1 MGWNTAELK
10 PPTDSI
16 ALCALLGNPGRRY
29 AQTRHNAAWLLGDL
43 VWGDALPWREKFHG
57 ALCEVD
63 ECTLLRPHTMM
74 NASGRSVRA
83 AVAFFKHAPSRV
95 AVVYDDVETPL
106 GSLRIA
112 YGVAHH
118 GHNGCRSVLRDL
130 GNRPLWQLRIGIG
143 RPVSGIPVAQWV
155 LAPFSEYEYATITS
169 LCRGAAGEVR
179 LALKH
184 PRVGTVGG
192 C

>member
-1 MGWNTAELK
+1 MGRNTTELK
-10 PPTDSI
+10 IPTDSI
-16 ALCALLGNPGRRY
+16 ALCALLGNPKRRY

-57 ALCEVD
+57 ALCAVD
-63 ECTLLRPHTMM
+63 ECTLRRPHTMM

-83 AVAFFKHAPSRV
+83 AVAFFKHDPSRV
-95 AVVYDDVETPL
+95 AVAYDDVETPL
-106 GSLRIA
+106 GVLQIV
-112 YGVAHH
+112 YGTGHH

-143 RPVSGIPVAQWV
+143 RPASGIPVARWV

-179 LALKH
+179 QALKH

-192 C
+192 Y